1 MLSAEAD
8 VNARNNDGA
17 TALMLATYAQKE
29 QVVKSLIGA
38 GARQGLSSALAF
50 AEQAEQ
56 TGLAAVLREAIP
68 ATSGSVGWLSWLGW
82 SSGSDTL
89 APFDLCFLPLYAPPT
104 APPIP
109 HPSRFATYPHT
120 LTPPS
125 PYYYYS
131 ALGLMILGFMLLL
144 FQLDVVDGESG
155 RDSYD
160 RHGLRDELAGSGLS
174 HADLQAPRSRRDH
187 PDLAQLTPRE
197 RRSLTCRLGEAY
209 QRWNETEGARE
220 DRTRSLPACLPHTK
234 RRGPPRLNTRT
245 SWLPISPRSL
255 LSFHSTQVNERRSY
269 TSSAN
274 ASRGKRSCMRRPKAY
289 VTR

>member
-89 APFDLCFLPLYAPPT
+89 APFDLCFLPLYAPHR
-104 APPIP
+104 P
-109 HPSRFATYPHT
+109 H
-120 LTPPS
+120 PPS
-125 PYYYYS
+125 PNQ
-131 ALGLMILGFMLLL
+131 A
-144 FQLDVVDGESG
+144 V
-155 RDSYD
+155 
-160 RHGLRDELAGSGLS
+160 
-174 HADLQAPRSRRDH
+174 LQPI
-187 PDLAQLTPRE
+187 T
-197 RRSLTCRLGEAY
+197 
-209 QRWNETEGARE
+209 
-220 DRTRSLPACLPHTK
+220 TRSPHHI
-234 RRGPPRLNTRT
+234 PPTT
-245 SWLPISPRSL
+245 TTVRS
-255 LSFHSTQVNERRSY
+255 
-269 TSSAN
+269 A
-274 ASRGKRSCMRRPKAY
+274 
-289 VTR
+289 